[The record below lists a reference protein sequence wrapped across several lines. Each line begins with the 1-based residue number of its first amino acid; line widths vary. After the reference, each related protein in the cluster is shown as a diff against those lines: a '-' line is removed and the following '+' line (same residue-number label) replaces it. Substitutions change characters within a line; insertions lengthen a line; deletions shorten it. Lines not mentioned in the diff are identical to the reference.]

1 MHAPPRHQRGRR
13 IVCAAALVLSA
24 CATAHH
30 HPALPRSVNNATP
43 PIRHDLWRP
52 LHKGHADLSSGVYI
66 RVDDDLVINAPLPI
80 VLRRTYNSGDQHSR
94 HFGMDATHPGE
105 WWIHGNSD
113 PRVPW
118 GELILADGG
127 RIRFTRIS
135 PGETRVGAILRH
147 DSTPTQFNGA
157 LLRWAGSKWE
167 MQLAD
172 GSTASFLDCRGR
184 PYVCSLI
191 ERRDSDGHRVQYV
204 RDSAGVLQKMESEE
218 QSIAFEY
225 DDHKRI
231 ARAYDTLGREVRYT
245 YDDGGCLIRVESSN
259 DVTREYRYDAR
270 NHLTRVQEPGRI
282 VDNWFDDAGR
292 WARQT
297 VKSSEDDN
305 DPYVATA
312 HYVVKDGSI
321 VEASFDEGGGLQVYK
336 FNAHH
341 YVTSETF
348 YADSP
353 HPVVFAYDVDPVTSV
368 SHGATMSCKG
378 PSGPVARSAQLSVHD
393 DATKA
398 AMIQSFCLPRH

>member
-13 IVCAAALVLSA
+13 IVCAAVLVLSA
-24 CATAHH
+24 CTTADH
-30 HPALPRSVNNATP
+30 HPALPRSVSNATP

-66 RVDDDLVINAPLPI
+66 REDDDLVINAPLPI
-80 VLRRTYNSGDQHSR
+80 VLRRTYNSGDQQSR

-105 WWIHGNSD
+105 WWIYGNGD

-172 GSTASFLDCRGR
+172 GSTASFLDCHGR
-184 PYVCSLI
+184 PYACSLI
-191 ERRDSDGHRVQYV
+191 ERRDSDGHRVKYV
-204 RDSAGVLQKMESEE
+204 RDSVGVLQKMESEE

-245 YDDGGCLIRVESSN
+245 YDDGGCLISVKSSN

-321 VEASFDEGGGLQVYK
+321 VEASFDEGGGLEVYK

-353 HPVVFAYDVDPVTSV
+353 HPVVFAYDVDPVTNV

-378 PSGPVARSAQLSVHD
+378 PSGPVARTAQLSVHD